1 MSLSFPF
8 HVYTSN
14 LLSQNQS
21 TPTTTTATSTA
32 SSISVSLSAAS
43 DYCSAVQAE
52 AQKIKRITKTLGWS
66 KKYARNA
73 TKNAKKVQGGGEGAS
88 ADEEVGEEGVESSAT
103 LRFGPDRAWSLD
115 QILSGEAFADAP
127 MVEAAMRLGDRVR
140 PGASAGTAARS
151 VYDRTP
157 VRADEPD
164 DLEDPAARA
173 ARLAVRDAALDRAY
187 AECRRRVF
195 ELCVLEVERS
205 SAKVSRALLEAK
217 AAASADPPASRA
229 RKDRLAAVGRTARRR
244 LDKQA
249 GVLEAA
255 AAGLTDAQTCAEVS
269 AYLQA
274 LRGSVA
280 MARSEFATAHALF
293 VGASEVYA
301 KLLEAAKMT
310 GDASVA
316 VLEKKAKAVAVS
328 IRYCTYNLK
337 AEGVDVAAL
346 RQALADGGNDALG
359 GEVLQAKLADL
370 MSTALAEQ
378 AEAFA
383 TVEWRGETVHVR
395 DRRVR
400 EALATA
406 KEAHSTGTAESLD
419 EAAAAYSTATTLV
432 DRSVDADV
440 RLAAYIKTHRAAVTL
455 ARARLLLTSHRRAM
469 VLKWQQG
476 RRVKGDEVLRTLD
489 VLEAAYSDLAH
500 VGTKAEAGAAI
511 ADAASCRAAR
521 AHAVSL
527 TLASRDAI
535 AEAAAVAQRGIALG
549 KVSLKSRAATGGRN
563 SPLPETWEPVIDLEE
578 VVQECGA
585 VAAQMQA
592 RDALRATQEQEATAT
607 SLGDASGRKGRGD
620 AQVPLELRQTLPTF
634 DAQVV
639 AERALANFP
648 PSYEPAFAPLEPDV
662 LIPPLMDFPD
672 LSEHLAPGH
681 GGGGGGG
688 AAGGAGGSGTG
699 GGGGGSSSG

>member
-1 MSLSFPF
+1 
-8 HVYTSN
+8 VQVQSN
-14 LLSQNQS
+14 R
-21 TPTTTTATSTA
+21 
-32 SSISVSLSAAS
+32 
-43 DYCSAVQAE
+43 
-52 AQKIKRITKTLGWS
+52 IKRIIKTIGWTKKRS
-66 KKYARNA
+66 QKK
-73 TKNAKKVQGGGEGAS
+73 KKAKV
-88 ADEEVGEEGVESSAT
+88 DGEEGAEEADGE
-103 LRFGPDRAWSLD
+103 LRFGPDRAWSLA
-115 QILSGEAFADAP
+115 QVLNGEAFADAP
-127 MVEAAMRLGDRVR
+127 MVEAAMRLGERR
-140 PGASAGTAARS
+140 RAGGRSAAPRS

-157 VRADEPD
+157 VAPEDEEP
-164 DLEDPAARA
+164 EDPKERE
-173 ARLAVRDAALDRAY
+173 ARLAARDAALERAY

-195 ELCVLEVERS
+195 ELFVLEVERS

-229 RKDRLAAVGRTARRR
+229 RKERIGAVARTARKR

-249 GVLEAA
+249 SVLETA

-280 MARSEFATAHALF
+280 MARSDFATAHSLF
-293 VGASEVYA
+293 LGASEVYA
-301 KLLEAAKMT
+301 KLVEAAKMT
-310 GDASVA
+310 GDASVM

-328 IRYCTYNLK
+328 IRYCKYNLK

-359 GEVLQAKLADL
+359 GEVLQAKLAEL
-370 MSTALAEQ
+370 MSTALAEK

-383 TVEWRGETVHVR
+383 SVEWREEMVHVR

-406 KEAHSTGTAESLD
+406 TAAYSTGTAESLD
-419 EAAAAYSTATTLV
+419 EAAAAYSTAATLV
-432 DRSVDADV
+432 DRSADVDA
-440 RLAAYIKTHRAAVTL
+440 RLAAYIKTHRAAASL
-455 ARARLLLTSHRRAM
+455 ARARLLLTSHRQAM
-469 VLKWQQG
+469 IAKWQQG
-476 RRVKGDEVLRTLD
+476 LRVKGDEVLRTLD
-489 VLEAAYSDLAH
+489 VLESAYSDLAH

-521 AHAVSL
+521 AHAVAL

-549 KVSLKSRAATGGRN
+549 QVSLKSRAATGGRN
-563 SPLPETWEPVIDLEE
+563 SPLPETWEPVIDLAE
-578 VVQECGA
+578 VVRECGA
-585 VAAQMQA
+585 VVAQMRA
-592 RDALRATQEQEATAT
+592 RDALRTSKAAAAAAT
-607 SLGDASGRKGRGD
+607 SSSSTAGQGRRGG
-620 AQVPLELRQTLPTF
+620 AEVPLELRQTLPTF

-639 AERALANFP
+639 AKRALAVFP

-672 LSEHLAPGH
+672 LSEHFASGHGH
-681 GGGGGGG
+681 GGSSG
-688 AAGGAGGSGTG
+688 AK
-699 GGGGGSSSG
+699 GGGSSASGGGGWFASWVSGSA